1 MKYLSVFQSDYE
13 GRLLIDFSFI
23 IKIMKQKNEYI
34 DIGRREFMA
43 KLEPI
48 MSPKELEAIET
59 AYVLAKYGH
68 RGQERDDG
76 TRYFEHPKSVAHIL
90 IEELKVNDAQ
100 TIIMALLHDV
110 LEDSHILSPYRIEL
124 NFGKEV
130 VIGLKLLTKKPKE
143 GYLKR
148 LSTYGDNKTILVKLC
163 DRLHN
168 LRTLKYCTRKKQKE
182 QIEETRSHLLPL
194 ALLLVERLPKKDKWR
209 GEYIQ
214 SEIETICGAYK

>member
-1 MKYLSVFQSDYE
+1 MK
-13 GRLLIDFSFI
+13 
-23 IKIMKQKNEYI
+23 KQNNGYV

-43 KLEPI
+43 RLTPI

-68 RGQERDDG
+68 KEQERDDG

-90 IEELKVNDAQ
+90 IEELKVDSWQ
-100 TIIMALLHDV
+100 IIVMALLHDV

-130 VIGLKLLTKKPKE
+130 VVGLKLLTKKPKE

-148 LSTYGDNKTILVKLC
+148 LKTYGDTKVIMVKLA

-168 LRTLKYCTRKKQKE
+168 MRTIGNCSKEKQKR
-182 QIEETRSHLLPL
+182 QKEETENHYIPL
-194 ALLLVERLPKKDKWR
+194 AEFLISKLPRRDKWR
-209 GEYIQ
+209 GEYLM
-214 SEIETICGAYK
+214 SEIKKLI

>member
-1 MKYLSVFQSDYE
+1 
-13 GRLLIDFSFI
+13 
-23 IKIMKQKNEYI
+23 MKQPNTDGYI
-34 DIGRREFMA
+34 DLGRVEFMA

-59 AYVLAKYGH
+59 AYILSKYGH

-143 GYLKR
+143 GYFKR
-148 LSTYGDNKTILVKLC
+148 LSIYGDNKTILVKLC

-168 LRTLKYCTRKKQKE
+168 LRTLKNCTREKQKT
-182 QIEETRSHLLPL
+182 QIEETRNHLLPL
-194 ALLLVERLPKKDKWR
+194 VSLLTKRLPKKDKWR
-209 GEYIQ
+209 GEYLHKQIDA
-214 SEIETICGAYK
+214 ICELYK